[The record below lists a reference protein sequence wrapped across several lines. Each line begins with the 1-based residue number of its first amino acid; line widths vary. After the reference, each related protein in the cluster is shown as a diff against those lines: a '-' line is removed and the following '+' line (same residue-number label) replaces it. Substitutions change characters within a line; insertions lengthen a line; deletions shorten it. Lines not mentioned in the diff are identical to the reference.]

1 MIKYKYNFYKTSI
14 MRRYDTDYNC
24 TAIVLRA
31 LLFFEYKN
39 LIRLATDEFKM
50 LVQ

>member
-1 MIKYKYNFYKTSI
+1 MIRI
-14 MRRYDTDYNC
+14 
-24 TAIVLRA
+24 IVMLA